1 VFGPG
6 RECGG
11 VAVSFY
17 LSGDEVEQCRLAL
30 RQGVQLVVLASR
42 LRISGED
49 LARLLGVP
57 ADQTRGRDADADAA
71 LDLWAGERLQGV
83 L

>member
-1 VFGPG
+1 
-6 RECGG
+6 
-11 VAVSFY
+11 VSLY

-42 LRISGED
+42 LRIAPED

-57 ADQTRGRDADADAA
+57 ADQTRGGAADAE
-71 LDLWAGERLQGV
+71 LDLWGSERLQGV

>member
-1 VFGPG
+1 MS
-6 RECGG
+6 E
-11 VAVSFY
+11 Y

-42 LRISGED
+42 LRISPED

-57 ADQTRGRDADADAA
+57 ADQTRGRAADADEV
-71 LDLWAGERLQGV
+71 DLWAGERLQGV

>member
-1 VFGPG
+1 VT
-6 RECGG
+6 
-11 VAVSFY
+11 AY

-49 LARLLGVP
+49 LARLLGIP
-57 ADQTRGRDADADAA
+57 ADQPRGGAADAE
-71 LDLWAGERLQGV
+71 LDLWGSEQLQAV

>member
-1 VFGPG
+1 MS
-6 RECGG
+6 E
-11 VAVSFY
+11 Y

-42 LRISGED
+42 LRIRPED

-57 ADQTRGRDADADAA
+57 ADQTRGRAADADEV
-71 LDLWAGERLQGV
+71 DLWAGERLQGV